1 MSRRRRTHRCGWS
14 SRASDARSARRLTR
28 RTRPSPPRCGAMV
41 ETLSPTSLIGVRDR
55 ALLLVGF
62 AGAFRRS
69 EVVSLDVADVTF
81 GGDGLIVQLRRSKTD
96 QEGEGRKVGLPF
108 GSNPLTG
115 PARALRACL
124 AVAVIARAPIF
135 RAVDRHG
142 NVADVRLTDQSVA
155 LVVKRCAKAAKLDW
169 ERYAGHSLRSGLAT
183 AAAMA
188 DVSERAIM
196 VQTGHK
202 SLPMV
207 RRYIRDGALFRR
219 NAAAAVGL

>member
-81 GGDGLIVQLRRSKTD
+81 GGDGLVVQLRRSKTD

-108 GSNPLTG
+108 GSNPLTC
-115 PARALRACL
+115 PVRSLRAWL
-124 AVAVIARAPIF
+124 TAAAITGGPIF
-135 RAVDRHG
+135 RPVDRHA
-142 NVADVRLTDQSVA
+142 NIAVTRLTDQSVA
-155 LVVKRCAKAAKLDW
+155 LVVKRCAKAAGLDW
-169 ERYAGHSLRSGLAT
+169 A
-183 AAAMA
+183 
-188 DVSERAIM
+188 
-196 VQTGHK
+196 
-202 SLPMV
+202 
-207 RRYIRDGALFRR
+207 
-219 NAAAAVGL
+219 